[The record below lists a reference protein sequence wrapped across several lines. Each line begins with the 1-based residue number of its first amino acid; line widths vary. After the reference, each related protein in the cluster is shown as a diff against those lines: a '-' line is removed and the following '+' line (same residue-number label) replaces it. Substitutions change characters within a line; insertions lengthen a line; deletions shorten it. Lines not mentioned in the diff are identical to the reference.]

1 MQVNS
6 QGFVKATIYNYL
18 EYMVS
23 DIQANGAFG
32 SDFSIKKE
40 GVLDAILAT
49 ISNCCLSIED
59 KLAFAFKQLNPYTAE
74 GEWQDRLYSL
84 VGLIRNYAT
93 NTIVTRTIEGEV
105 GTEIGVNELV
115 FRTSQ
120 DDQFYLNTPVTI
132 GENGKAVG
140 SFTAYELGA
149 IECDSASNLDIVSA
163 PLGINGVY
171 YTDGNVTNVGDDY
184 EDDSEFRLRW
194 IATNSVRG
202 GNTEGGMYAALLPLA
217 DNSTNNLVIH
227 QNRAT
232 QKYLDFPLH
241 TMHIIIKSA
250 ESNETIANTIFDNLM
265 DGVGL
270 YGEIEVPITDISG
283 TVETISFSRAVSK
296 KIYFRV
302 EIALKSGYIIA
313 QVRDSV
319 GQVIVDNFD
328 YAMGERIIGNDFYR
342 HVNDI
347 EGIDYCFIKVS
358 TDNITFTDIA
368 NVDYNEYGTVEF
380 DDIEVVEI

>member
-1 MQVNS
+1 
-6 QGFVKATIYNYL
+6 
-18 EYMVS
+18 
-23 DIQANGAFG
+23 
-32 SDFSIKKE
+32 
-40 GVLDAILAT
+40 
-49 ISNCCLSIED
+49 
-59 KLAFAFKQLNPYTAE
+59 
-74 GEWQDRLYSL
+74 
-84 VGLIRNYAT
+84 
-93 NTIVTRTIEGEV
+93 
-105 GTEIGVNELV
+105 
-115 FRTSQ
+115 
-120 DDQFYLNTPVTI
+120 
-132 GENGKAVG
+132 
-140 SFTAYELGA
+140 
-149 IECDSASNLDIVSA
+149 
-163 PLGINGVY
+163 
-171 YTDGNVTNVGDDY
+171 
-184 EDDSEFRLRW
+184 
-194 IATNSVRG
+194 
-202 GNTEGGMYAALLPLA
+202 
-217 DNSTNNLVIH
+217 
-227 QNRAT
+227 
-232 QKYLDFPLH
+232 
-241 TMHIIIKSA
+241 
-250 ESNETIANTIFDNLM
+250 M